1 MCTPNIKIKKF
12 IPCRNCPNRNPI
24 NEGLP
29 LGYYYAD
36 TNYKI
41 VKECECHKKWKKEV
55 ELTTTMMESNIVP
68 DYTFDNYRGTKSV
81 ADLECLKKV
90 AESPEKFLYKKMIY
104 IYGPNGCQKSSM
116 AQALGKELI
125 LKGYKVQYI
134 LMDNLMTNLISSFS
148 DTDKMKEDK
157 EYKINKCMDCDFLI
171 IDEAFDLKKSTIFAS
186 GYQIPYLDNFIRNRF
201 EINKK
206 SIIFISNVLPRD
218 IASIP
223 PSRPKETPREGFG
236 QSLQSLVERNVR
248 ESTLMFNDVW
258 TENVNVIDRL
268 GLFK

>member
-1 MCTPNIKIKKF
+1 
-12 IPCRNCPNRNPI
+12 
-24 NEGLP
+24 
-29 LGYYYAD
+29 
-36 TNYKI
+36 
-41 VKECECHKKWKKEV
+41 
-55 ELTTTMMESNIVP
+55 
-68 DYTFDNYRGTKSV
+68 
-81 ADLECLKKV
+81 
-90 AESPEKFLYKKMIY
+90 
-104 IYGPNGCQKSSM
+104 
-116 AQALGKELI
+116 
-125 LKGYKVQYI
+125 
-134 LMDNLMTNLISSFS
+134 
-148 DTDKMKEDK
+148 
-157 EYKINKCMDCDFLI
+157 MDCDFLI

-186 GYQIPYLDNFIRNRF
+186 GYQIHYLDNFIRNRF

-223 PSRPKETPREGFG
+223 PSRPKEAPREGFG